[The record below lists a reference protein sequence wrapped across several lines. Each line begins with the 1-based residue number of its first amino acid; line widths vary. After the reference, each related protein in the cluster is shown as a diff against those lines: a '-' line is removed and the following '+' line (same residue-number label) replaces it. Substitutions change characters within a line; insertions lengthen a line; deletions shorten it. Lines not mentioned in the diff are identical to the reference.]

1 MRFSFAFNFIQSHTN
16 ELISQVKIRISEKLT
31 QNVGDLN
38 FHCADITLTASKDR
52 CLVSSLKDFSSG
64 VIPKWTVKLNTISSS
79 TSCALVVYDETTATT
94 ASSSTNSSCSTSG
107 ANTTTGCGM
116 DARQVMLEEQ
126 EKSLPGV
133 IISSEEKV
141 FTLLYKMAM
150 VQDSS
155 TLKALR
161 ALFHLL
167 PTDLSILEIFDC
179 VTIECSS
186 DKSGRSLASAD
197 ASPKLRLV
205 LNN

>member
-1 MRFSFAFNFIQSHTN
+1 MHFLQSHTN

-38 FHCADITLTASKDR
+38 FHCADIALTASKDR
-52 CLVSSLKDFSSG
+52 CLVSSLKDFSG
-64 VIPKWTVKLNTISSS
+64 DIPKWTVKLTTISSS
-79 TSCALVVYDETTATT
+79 ASCALVVYDETTAVK
-94 ASSSTNSSCSTSG
+94 ASSSTSSTSTS
-107 ANTTTGCGM
+107 TTTTSGGI
-116 DARQVMLEEQ
+116 DARHVMLEEQ

-150 VQDSS
+150 VQDPS

-197 ASPKLRLV
+197 ASPKLR
-205 LNN
+205 

>member
-1 MRFSFAFNFIQSHTN
+1 MHFLQSHTN

-38 FHCADITLTASKDR
+38 FHCADIALTASKDR
-52 CLVSSLKDFSSG
+52 CLVSSLKDFSG
-64 VIPKWTVKLNTISSS
+64 DIPKWTVKLNTISSS
-79 TSCALVVYDETTATT
+79 ASCALVVYDETTAVT
-94 ASSSTNSSCSTSG
+94 ASSSTSSSATTTSG
-107 ANTTTGCGM
+107 SGGM

-197 ASPKLRLV
+197 ASPKLR
-205 LNN
+205 

>member
-38 FHCADITLTASKDR
+38 FHCADIALTASKDR
-52 CLVSSLKDFSSG
+52 CLVSSLKDFAG
-64 VIPKWTVKLNTISSS
+64 DIPKWTVKLTTISSS
-79 TSCALVVYDETTATT
+79 ASCALVVYDETTAVT
-94 ASSSTNSSCSTSG
+94 ASSSTSSTSTS
-107 ANTTTGCGM
+107 ATTTSGSGGI
-116 DARQVMLEEQ
+116 DARHAMLEEQ
-126 EKSLPGV
+126 EKTLPGV

-150 VQDSS
+150 VQDPS

-197 ASPKLRLV
+197 ASPKLR
-205 LNN
+205 